1 MRGEVRFTQH
11 LEICSEFGLSD
22 ILLFQECAFML
33 LKLQCV
39 ALACVAHL
47 VRATSCTPKGGGFD
61 PW

>member
-47 VRATSCTPKGGGFD
+47 VRATS
-61 PW
+61 